1 VKIKLDSILQGCIL
15 DTYPAKTEQQKMT
28 LSQLFK
34 IAEKADTKPENT
46 MTDRRGSLCYMDVN
60 TPEYR
65 KAVARINK
73 EHRK

>member
-1 VKIKLDSILQGCIL
+1 VKIKLDSIICGCIL

-34 IAEKADTKPENT
+34 IAEKADSKPEHT
-46 MTDRRGSLCYMDVN
+46 MTDRLSSLCYMDVS

-73 EHRK
+73 EQGK

>member
-1 VKIKLDSILQGCIL
+1 
-15 DTYPAKTEQQKMT
+15 MT

-34 IAEKADTKPENT
+34 IAEKADSSPEHT
-46 MTDRRGSLCYMDVN
+46 IPDRRESLCYMDVN

-73 EHRK
+73 EQGK